1 MDNKTL
7 GTAYYLAMGRKDI
20 QEIEGYLHPDVS
32 FSGPLGAFKGKTA
45 VLEIIKGFLM
55 FLKGLHVRTAFGSE
69 TEAMV
74 VYDCEFHFAI
84 SRGAARLSIKDSLIT
99 DIELFYDSRPI
110 MEPMKEIFRHE

>member
-7 GTAYYLAMGRKDI
+7 GTAYYLAMSRKDI

-32 FSGPLGAFKGKTA
+32 FAAPLGAFKGKTS
-45 VLEIIKGFLM
+45 VLEAIKGFLM
-55 FLKGLHVRTAFGSE
+55 FLKDLHVCTAFGSE

-74 VYDCEFHFAI
+74 VYECDFHFI
-84 SRGAARLSIKDSLIT
+84 TSRGAARLSIKDNLIT

-110 MEPMKEIFRHE
+110 MEPMKGIFKHE